1 MPTCPTCRYYSE
13 CMKCFQEIPES
24 GCGNYQQDCVKPK
37 KPPKAATICWD
48 CTKLDCSWMKSLEPV
63 AGWDAEKTYH
73 TDKVNGKMKDWL
85 SYCVKSCPGY
95 IPAKKEKRR
104 KFND

>member
-1 MPTCPTCRYYSE
+1 MPTCPTCRYYSD
-13 CMKCFQEIPES
+13 CMKCFQEMPES
-24 GCGNYQQDCVKPK
+24 GCGNYQQNSAKPK

-48 CTKLDCSWMKSLEPV
+48 CVKLDCSWMQSLEPV

-95 IPAKKEKRR
+95 VPAKKENRR